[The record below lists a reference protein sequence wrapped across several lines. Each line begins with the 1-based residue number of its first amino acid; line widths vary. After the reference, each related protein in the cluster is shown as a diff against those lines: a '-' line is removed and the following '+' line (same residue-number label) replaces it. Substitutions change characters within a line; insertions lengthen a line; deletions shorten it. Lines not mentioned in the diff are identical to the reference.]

1 MTSPHEEL
9 LEELSSARQEYD
21 DAESHRLNALEE
33 DGEIPLSRLTEFDI
47 HCQQARIHVLEL
59 ECRLGLGREEALT
72 SAEQTLAST
81 MGRLRE
87 LRELELANDAP
98 PPYESTPQATANQ
111 APVRGAM
118 PGQYPGLPLLPPEA
132 WLEQR
137 QQDTQPAP
145 EHAEVAGQEREEADA
160 EPQLPGGWPG
170 DDDDRL
176 RRRALHTH
184 RLQLERNGGDNQHEQ
199 DLGR

>member
-9 LEELSSARQEYD
+9 LEELDNARQGYNA
-21 DAESHRLNALEE
+21 AESRRLEALQE
-33 DGEIPLSRLTEFDI
+33 DGMIPLSRLAEFDI
-47 HCQQARIHVLEL
+47 HCQQARIRMLEL

-72 SAEQTLAST
+72 SAERTLAST

-87 LRELELANDAP
+87 LRELELASDPP
-98 PPYESTPQATANQ
+98 PPYESTPRATANQ
-111 APVRGAM
+111 GITRGAM
-118 PGQYPGLPLLPPEA
+118 PGQYLGSPLLPPEV

-137 QQDTQPAP
+137 QQATQPAP

-176 RRRALHTH
+176 RRRAVHTH
-184 RLQLERNGGDNQHEQ
+184 RLQLERNGGDDQHGH
-199 DLGR
+199 DFDR